1 MNRRK
6 HDGFFKY
13 VYTVPENA
21 RALLN
26 TLAQHSANLERI
38 LNNVDLTTLE
48 EIPERYDNVDEYG
61 EADIAFK
68 AATTSGK
75 KFYFG
80 ILLEHKSEHK
90 ANVLEQTFRYA
101 FNVMVDKNNATFKWM
116 PTKAIIIYNG
126 TDNWDPLEA
135 YRKSN
140 HADFEG
146 RALPFECAFVD
157 LKQVRDALILQ
168 GDTPEA
174 AIGLLTMKYA
184 FDDEAFSKAIL
195 QMEPIFR
202 KMPKDKGTTLLEK
215 IELYLGEYINADALE
230 ELKMALK
237 SLGERLGF
245 VSAGDVRRAREKQI
259 RIESEKRGE
268 IRGEKRGEIRGE
280 IIGRKAERQK
290 AEADKIDAAKA
301 MLSEGDSV
309 DKICRVLKLTEEQVA
324 KL

>member
-1 MNRRK
+1 MKKTTRR

-21 RALLN
+21 RAMLKALSR
-26 TLAQHSANLERI
+26 HSTEMERI
-38 LNNVDLTTLE
+38 LNNVDLSSLE

-68 AATTSGK
+68 VATTSGE

-90 ANVLEQTFRYA
+90 TNVLEQTFRYA
-101 FNVMVDKNNATFKWM
+101 FNVMVDKNNTTFKWM

-126 TDNWDPLEA
+126 TDNWDPLDD
-135 YRKSN
+135 YRNSA

-146 RALPFECAFVD
+146 RELPFECAFVD
-157 LKQVRDALILQ
+157 LKQVSDTLILQ
-168 GDTPEA
+168 SDTPEA
-174 AIGLLTMKYA
+174 AIGLLAMKYA
-184 FDDEAFSKAIL
+184 FDAEAFSKAVL
-195 QMEPIFR
+195 LMEPLFR
-202 KMPKDKGTTLLEK
+202 KMPNEKGTTLLQK
-215 IELYLGEYINADALE
+215 IELYLGEYIDAGALE
-230 ELKMALK
+230 ELKMAFK

-268 IRGEKRGEIRGE
+268 I
-280 IIGRKAERQK
+280 IGRKAEQKK
-290 AEADKIDAAKA
+290 AEAAKLDAARA
-301 MLSEGDSV
+301 MLRDGIPLNKVAEYQ
-309 DKICRVLKLTEEQVA
+309 KLTEEQVA

>member
-1 MNRRK
+1 MSRRK

-21 RALLN
+21 RAMLN
-26 TLAQHSANLERI
+26 TLSRHSDKMERI
-38 LNNVDLTTLE
+38 LSNVDLSSLE
-48 EIPERYDNVDEYG
+48 EIPERYNNVDEYG

-68 AATTSGK
+68 VATTNGE

-90 ANVLEQTFRYA
+90 TNVLEQTFRYA
-101 FNVMVDKNNATFKWM
+101 FNVMVDKNNTTFKWM

-126 TDNWDPLEA
+126 TDNWDPLDD
-135 YRKSN
+135 YRNSA

-146 RALPFECAFVD
+146 RELPFECAFVD
-157 LKQVRDALILQ
+157 LKQVSDTLILQ
-168 GDTPEA
+168 SDTPEA
-174 AIGLLTMKYA
+174 AIGLLAMKYA
-184 FDDEAFSKAIL
+184 FDAEAFSKAVL
-195 QMEPIFR
+195 LMEPLFR
-202 KMPKDKGTTLLEK
+202 KMPNEKGTTLLQK
-215 IELYLGEYINADALE
+215 IELYLGEYIDAGALE
-230 ELKMALK
+230 ELKMAFK

-268 IRGEKRGEIRGE
+268 I
-280 IIGRKAERQK
+280 IGRKAEQKK
-290 AEADKIDAAKA
+290 AEAAKLDAARA
-301 MLSEGDSV
+301 MLRDGIPLNKVAEYQ
-309 DKICRVLKLTEEQVA
+309 KLTDEQVA

>member
-1 MNRRK
+1 MSRRK

-21 RALLN
+21 RAMLN
-26 TLAQHSANLERI
+26 TLSRHSTEMERI

-68 AATTSGK
+68 VATTSGV

-90 ANVLEQTFRYA
+90 TNVLEQTFRYA

-126 TDNWDPLEA
+126 TDNWDPLDD
-135 YRKSN
+135 YRNSA

-146 RALPFECAFVD
+146 RELPFECAFID
-157 LKQVRDALILQ
+157 LKQVSDALILQ
-168 GDTPEA
+168 SDTPEA
-174 AIGLLTMKYA
+174 AIGLLAMKYA
-184 FDDEAFSKAIL
+184 FDAEAFSKAVL
-195 QMEPIFR
+195 QMEPLFR
-202 KMPKDKGTTLLEK
+202 KMPNDKGTTLLQK
-215 IELYLGEYINADALE
+215 IELYLGEYINANALE
-230 ELKMALK
+230 ELKMAFK

-259 RIESEKRGE
+259 RKESEKRGE
-268 IRGEKRGEIRGE
+268 IRGEKRGEI
-280 IIGRKAERQK
+280 IGRKAEQKK
-290 AEADKIDAAKA
+290 AEADKLDAARA
-301 MLSEGDSV
+301 MLAEGDSV